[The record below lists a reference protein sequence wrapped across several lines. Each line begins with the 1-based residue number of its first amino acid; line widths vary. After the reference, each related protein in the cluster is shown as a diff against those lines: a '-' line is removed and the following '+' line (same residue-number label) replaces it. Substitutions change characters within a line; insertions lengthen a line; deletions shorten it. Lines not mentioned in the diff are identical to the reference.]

1 MYLTRMQK
9 QAMVELCTLMLYSMN
24 RISKKRYTQ
33 STSTFDNKKPMKLNL
48 EKMNGCSVIFIQEE
62 RIDAHNSGELKEYIL
77 HLIEHG
83 EVNIIVQLE
92 NVRFIDSSGLGAL
105 LSGYKNAAAKSG
117 KLALACCKQQV
128 LSMFELT
135 RLNRV
140 FEIYTDLNEAFENE
154 T

>member
-1 MYLTRMQK
+1 
-9 QAMVELCTLMLYSMN
+9 
-24 RISKKRYTQ
+24 
-33 STSTFDNKKPMKLNL
+33 MKLKL
-48 EKMNGCSVIFIQEE
+48 EKINGYNVIFIQEE
-62 RIDAHNSGELKEYIL
+62 RIDAHNSEELKEYIL
-77 HLIEHG
+77 HLIEQK

-117 KLALACCKQQV
+117 KLALASCKPQV

-140 FEIYTDLNEAFENE
+140 FEIYTDLTEAFDNE

>member
-1 MYLTRMQK
+1 
-9 QAMVELCTLMLYSMN
+9 MN
-24 RISKKRYTQ
+24 
-33 STSTFDNKKPMKLNL
+33 LNL
-48 EKMNGCSVIFIQEE
+48 EKINGCSVLFIQEE

-77 HLIEHG
+77 HLIEQG
-83 EVNIIVQLE
+83 ENTIIVQLE
-92 NVRFIDSSGLGAL
+92 RVRFIDSSGLGAL

-117 KLALACCKQQV
+117 KLALSNVQPQV

-140 FEIYTDLNEAFENE
+140 FEIYVDLNEVFDNE